1 MPEVQTQYRND
12 LIDRIKS
19 IKDKNVIDEIYRL
32 LDIDIDASVFETS
45 QEQKDEIKT
54 AQQQISDG
62 LGISS
67 DQADSEID
75 EWLKK

>member
-1 MPEVQTQYRND
+1 MAEVQTQYRNK

-19 IKDKNVIDEIYRL
+19 IKDKDVIDEIYRL
-32 LDIDIDASVFETS
+32 LDVDVDSSVFETS
-45 QEQKDEIKT
+45 QEQKHEIAE
-54 AQQQISDG
+54 AQQQLADG

-67 DQADSEID
+67 EKAEHEIE